1 VMSGISIASIA
12 HFFVRFAANTSPCR
26 RSRRFLS
33 LSFRYA
39 TLLPSLKPMDHNNAF
54 KNYCKQWP
62 RLYNAL
68 FYIVGP
74 ALLTGLTSK
83 KFVRRFTKGEKILH
97 AGSGTKVLEKNCT
110 NVDMLAL
117 TGVDVVA
124 DLTALPFDDDSF
136 DAATSEQVFEH
147 LENPTKAAAE
157 LMRVVRPGGLIH
169 IATPFL
175 YPWHPSPSDYSR
187 WTCEGLAS
195 LFPGCAV
202 VEKGVLAGPFSA
214 FAAFKASFLATIFSF
229 GSRTLQGILQYFF
242 LILLIPVKLLDIV
255 FARFPNAELCA
266 AAVYVVVRVP

>member
-1 VMSGISIASIA
+1 MNGICITSIA
-12 HFFVRFAANTSPCR
+12 HFFVRFAASTSPCR
-26 RSRRFLS
+26 RLRRCLS
-33 LSFRYA
+33 LSSRYA
-39 TLLPSLKPMDHNNAF
+39 TLLPSPKPMDHGNAF
-54 KNYCKQWP
+54 KNYCKKWP

-97 AGSGTKVLEKNCT
+97 AGSGTKVLGKNCT

-117 TGVDVVA
+117 PGVDVVA
-124 DLTALPFDDDSF
+124 DLTALPFGDDSF

-147 LENPTKAAAE
+147 LENPTKAASE
-157 LMRVVRPGGLIH
+157 LMRVVKPGGLIH

-175 YPWHPSPSDYSR
+175 YPWHPSTSDYSR

-195 LFPGCAV
+195 LFPECAV

-214 FAAFKASFLATIFSF
+214 FSAFIASFLATIFSF

-266 AAVYVVVRVP
+266 AAVYVVVRV

>member
-1 VMSGISIASIA
+1 
-12 HFFVRFAANTSPCR
+12 
-26 RSRRFLS
+26 
-33 LSFRYA
+33 
-39 TLLPSLKPMDHNNAF
+39 MDHGNAF

-83 KFVRRFTKGEKILH
+83 KFVRRFTKSEKILH
-97 AGSGTKVLEKNCT
+97 AGSGTKVLGKNCT

-117 TGVDVVA
+117 PGVDIVA
-124 DLTALPFDDDSF
+124 DLTALPFEDDSF

-157 LMRVVRPGGLIH
+157 LMRVVKSGGLIH

-195 LFPGCAV
+195 LFPECVV

-214 FAAFKASFLATIFSF
+214 FTAFIASFLATILCL
-229 GSRTLQGILQYFF
+229 GSRTLQNVLQYFF
-242 LILLIPVKLLDIV
+242 LVLLIPVKLLDLV

-266 AAVYVVVRVP
+266 AAVYCVVRVPAKESA